1 MDLKVCDLTFDIVGK
16 IILGETIMA
25 RFKFKKKE
33 NYSFVVSD
41 EDIVQLVTTLPSLAL
56 NALFLCKGNR
66 VGSLWG

>member
-16 IILGETIMA
+16 IILGEIIMA
-25 RFKFKKKE
+25 RFKLKKE